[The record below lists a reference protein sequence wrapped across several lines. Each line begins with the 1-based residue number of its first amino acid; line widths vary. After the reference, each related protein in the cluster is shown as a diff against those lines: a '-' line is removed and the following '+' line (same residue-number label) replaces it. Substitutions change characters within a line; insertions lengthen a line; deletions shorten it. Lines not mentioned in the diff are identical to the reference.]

1 MINKEIMKALREN
14 IGKTPQRVYQM
25 IKEKKK
31 EYNYTITT
39 EMAAYLLAADYGI
52 DVSKILPEEELV
64 KLRTLRET
72 KIVVKERKEKKL
84 PQEIIIDITKE
95 FQVVDPFLPKKM
107 IEEAKEMARVYP
119 IVYLFENSVRNL
131 IKIVL
136 EKKYGLNW
144 WDYKVPLA
152 VRQEVEKR
160 LIKEKRN
167 KWHGK
172 RGAHKI
178 FYTDIGDLNSIITT
192 NWRDFENLFPS
203 QTWIKSR
210 IDEIELS
217 RNVIAHNNPLSDRD
231 IKRLKIYFQDW
242 INQIK
247 GCDLSQAGELG
258 GSER

>member
-1 MINKEIMKALREN
+1 MINREIMKALREKT
-14 IGKTPQRVYQM
+14 GRKTPQRIYQM
-25 IKEKKK
+25 IRQKKK

-52 DVSKILPEEELV
+52 DVSKILPEEELA

-72 KIVVKERKEKKL
+72 KIVVKEGKEKKL
-84 PQEIIIDITKE
+84 PQEITIDVVKE
-95 FQVVDPFLPKKM
+95 FRVRDPFLPKRM
-107 IEEAKEMARVYP
+107 IEEAKDMAKVYP

-136 EKKYGLNW
+136 EKKYGQNW
-144 WDYKVPLA
+144 WDNKVPLA

-160 LIKEKRN
+160 LVKEKENR
-167 KWHGK
+167 WHGK

-178 FYTDIGDLNSIITT
+178 FYTNIGDLNSIITT
-192 NWRDFENLFPS
+192 NWKDFEELFPS
-203 QTWIKSR
+203 QAWIKSR

-217 RNVIAHNNPLSDRD
+217 RNVIAHNNPLSERD
-231 IKRLKIYFQDW
+231 IKRLKIYFEDW

-247 GCDLSQAGELG
+247 DYNLK
-258 GSER
+258 